1 MLTRKELFINDD
13 RRVSYL
19 SAVYSRIYRGKSVLI
34 EGDYGAGKSRFLNL
48 IKPKKRQVIP
58 VESLFNIHETLAS
71 ILKKLSHD
79 VKPTYR
85 RTPEYLERICN
96 LKNHI
101 IVIDEANDLS
111 PRIWPFLKRII
122 DAEVPVVLAGLP
134 SVRAFLADEHPD
146 IISRLKVLILYPII
160 VEDFIHE
167 YKKKIDPEA
176 IEQIYIA
183 VNGDMRKF
191 EEICVDCMDRAKE
204 LKYAFV
210 DFNLALEFI
219 NDLPII
225 L

>member
-1 MLTRKELFINDD
+1 MKRRKEWFINDD
-13 RRVSYL
+13 RRISYL
-19 SAVYSRIYRGKSVLI
+19 SGVYSRIYRGKSVLI
-34 EGDYGAGKSRFLNL
+34 EGDYGAGKSSFLNL

-71 ILKKLSHD
+71 VLKKLSHD

-96 LKNHI
+96 LQNHI
-101 IVIDEANDLS
+101 LVIDEANDLS
-111 PRIWPFLKRII
+111 PKIWPFLKRII

-134 SVRAFLADEHPD
+134 KVRAFLADERPD
-146 IISRLKVLILYPII
+146 ILSRLKVLVLYPII

-167 YKKKIDPEA
+167 YKNKINPEA
-176 IEQIYIA
+176 IEQIYMA

-191 EEICVDCMDRAKE
+191 EEICVDCLDRAKE
-204 LKYAFV
+204 LKYSFV
-210 DFNLALEFI
+210 DINLALEFI
-219 NDLPII
+219 NDLPIV